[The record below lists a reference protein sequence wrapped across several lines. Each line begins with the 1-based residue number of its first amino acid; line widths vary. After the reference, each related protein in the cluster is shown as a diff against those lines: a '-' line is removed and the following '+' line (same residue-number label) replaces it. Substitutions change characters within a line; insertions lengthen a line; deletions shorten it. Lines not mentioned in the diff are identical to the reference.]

1 MLRQCVKD
9 WRDDFIMWRE
19 TPMYAVTFL
28 LVAFIVGSL
37 YVITSSMAHD
47 PPEADDD
54 GGEGLHPMPPT
65 VSGPSGSV
73 RYRDESVDDAE
84 TVLA

>member
-1 MLRQCVKD
+1 
-9 WRDDFIMWRE
+9 
-19 TPMYAVTFL
+19 MYAVTFL

-65 VSGPSGSV
+65 FSGPTGSV
-73 RYRDESVDDAE
+73 RHRDDPVDE
-84 TVLA
+84 VEEMLV